1 MNARERG
8 LIGNTVQL
16 SENQDGR
23 SLVRY
28 LPKANADSL
37 YTFPILVQPMGSI
50 APVLLNWDL

>member
-28 LPKANADSL
+28 LPKANADLL
-37 YTFPILVQPMGSI
+37 YTFPIFVQPMGPS
-50 APVLLNWDL
+50 PLSC